1 MKVLKVA
8 LSLLLLLTPLY
19 ANSLEWSSTA
29 NPIDLNL
36 SSNQYVGQLIYQGEG
51 GNTIEVANIGPLPY
65 GEASDHFYYTH
76 QNFISDSNNQWQ
88 RVIFGI
94 TMKGHRHSSGKVEI
108 LNIANQVLQY
118 SGDSF
123 TIPVGAGPHVIP
135 NPGFVEGYN
144 SDGVLGK
151 GSNYRYRYPY
161 EFITIELTATPT
173 TDNNLTASQAQ
184 GTYASNLY
192 FSGTNLSLIHPLEGR
207 RGEGFVAEGHSFS
220 IEVVAHE
227 TLPFDQLI
235 ERDIFTNRLRV
246 GVVEYSSSETGA
258 TVSFAS
264 DASNSG
270 ADFQLTSARTSLPF
284 SLVFESN
291 LPLKGAQKV
300 VENTSGFPTAIH
312 QLKGITPTYTEVIN
326 EYLLRGEV
334 GIYVDKT
341 LKNNR
346 LPADLYSTEIY
357 CIITSW

>member
-1 MKVLKVA
+1 MKVLKVT

-19 ANSLEWSSTA
+19 ANSLEWNSTA
-29 NPIDLNL
+29 NPIDLDL
-36 SSNQYVGQLIYQGEG
+36 PSNQYVGQLIYQGEG
-51 GNTIEVANIGPLPY
+51 GNTIEVTNIGPLPY
-65 GEASDHFYYTH
+65 GEVSDRFYYTH
-76 QNFISDSNNQWQ
+76 KADGNTPYNRWQ
-88 RVIFGI
+88 RVILGV
-94 TMKGHRHSSGKVEI
+94 TTKGHRHSSGKVEL
-108 LNIANQVLQY
+108 LNAANQELHY

-123 TIPVGAGPHVIP
+123 TIPIGAGPHVIP

-144 SDGVLGK
+144 SEGVLGK

-173 TDNNLTASQAQ
+173 TENNLTGSQAQ
-184 GTYASNLY
+184 GIYESNLY
-192 FSGTNLSLIHPLEGR
+192 FSGANLSLILPLGGR
-207 RGEGFVAEGHSFS
+207 RGESFVFEGHSFS
-220 IEVVAHE
+220 IEVVSQE

-235 ERDIFTNRLRV
+235 ERDSFTNRLRV
-246 GVVEYSSSETGA
+246 GLIEYSSLEMGA

-264 DASNSG
+264 DATNSG
-270 ADFQLTSARTSLPF
+270 ADFQLTSGRSSFPF

-300 VENTSGFPTAIH
+300 AGNTSGFPTAIH
-312 QLKGITPTYTEVIN
+312 QLKGTTPTGN
-326 EYLLRGEV
+326 EYLLSGEV

-346 LPADLYSTEIY
+346 LPADFYSTEIY